1 MRRLLPAFLLCV
13 ITAPLL
19 SQPDTLEID
28 RRYGFKDIRL
38 EMPVDSVPGLKF
50 RKDILEKDQFQA
62 KLYQVVHTK
71 YATIGEVKV
80 TKLEVK
86 AYQGSIYEI
95 LVTTVKDTRL
105 MKALESI
112 YGKADFHVY
121 NSTYN
126 WKGKRC
132 RLTFSPEGKKSLKLT
147 YVSWPVIR
155 KMYEDKGRKVE
166 EIAQDF

>member
-1 MRRLLPAFLLCV
+1 MRRLLPTLLLCA
-13 ITAPLL
+13 IAAPLL
-19 SQPDTLEID
+19 CQPDTLEID

-38 EMPVDSVPGLKF
+38 EMAVDSVPGLKF
-50 RKDILEKDQFQA
+50 RKDILEKDQFQT

-80 TKLEVK
+80 TKLELK
-86 AYQGSIYEI
+86 AYQGMIYEI
-95 LVTTVKDTRL
+95 LVTTVKDPRL

-132 RLTFSPEGKKSLKLT
+132 RLTFSPQGKKSLRLT
-147 YVSWPVIR
+147 YVSYPVFR
-155 KMYEDKGRKVE
+155 KMYEDKGKKVE
-166 EIAQDF
+166 EIAEDF